1 MKLNR
6 NIVTGPLQLVVD
18 HLIKE
23 SKVNENLAESIKATE
38 RDQNLMWQYIKGQA
52 KKQAVNGCACIADE
66 DVFKWAEDFYL
77 MTDEEY
83 KALEPEKP
91 KKAKNENKPEKKEPV
106 NVEVKE
112 EPPVVLTQE
121 SSKPK
126 AKKEEALEGQMDM
139 FSFLGA

>member
-38 RDQNLMWQYIKGQA
+38 RDQNLMWEYIRGQA
-52 KKQAVNGCACIADE
+52 KKQAVNGCACISDE

-91 KKAKNENKPEKKEPV
+91 KKAKNEKKPEKKEPV
-106 NVEVKE
+106 KVEVE
-112 EPPVVLTQE
+112 EKPPVVLTQD

-126 AKKEEALEGQMDM
+126 AKKEEALEGQIDM
-139 FSFLGA
+139 FSFLGV